1 MGPRFGCARDIPV
14 SPMIGIYGGTFDPI
28 HFGHL
33 RPALDILEGLGLEQV
48 RLVPLN
54 VAVHRPQPIA
64 PASARLA
71 MLELATQ
78 AQPGFVVDSRELERD
93 GGSYTYDTLLSLR
106 RDLGAERPLCLMIG
120 ADAYCGFL
128 DWHRPLDILDLAH
141 LVVMRRPGH
150 EVIAGPRLRSLYVER
165 GCDSPAELE
174 RTPGGRILIREVTQL
189 EISSTRIRGLVS
201 RGLSPRYLLPDAVLK
216 CIADEGLYRSRAADG

>member
-1 MGPRFGCARDIPV
+1 
-14 SPMIGIYGGTFDPI
+14 MIGIYGGTFDPI

-64 PASARLA
+64 PAVARLT
-71 MLELATQ
+71 MLELAIQ
-78 AQPGFVVDSRELERD
+78 AQPGFVVDSRELDREGR
-93 GGSYTYDTLLSLR
+93 SYSYDTLVSLR

-120 ADAYCGFL
+120 ADAYRGFL
-128 DWHRPLDILDLAH
+128 DWHRPLDILGLAH

-150 EVIAGPRLRSLYVER
+150 EVVAGARLRHLYLER
-165 GCDSPAELE
+165 GSDSPAELASA
-174 RTPGGRILIREVTQL
+174 PGGRILIQEVTQL
-189 EISSTRIRGLVS
+189 EISSTRIRDLVA

-216 CIADEGLYRSRAADG
+216 LITDESLYRSSATDA